1 MDILKKINWKQ
12 PKYMIPLIIY
22 FPLLFVGYF
31 VIDLF
36 HTEKADIPDKSLA
49 TTEYLNPE
57 LPDAKMKGDGI
68 GNKMES
74 MARSYGQIDDREDD
88 NYEMMFKV
96 VLVGDS
102 FVGKTNIMSK
112 YLKNEFHEDSKATV
126 GVEFGSRQFNIEGH
140 VVKAQIW
147 DTAGQERYKAITS
160 AYYKG
165 AKGAFIVYDITR
177 KESFEN
183 VTKWAEQL
191 KSTADKN
198 LTIIIVGNKTDL
210 EDQRQVTSE
219 EGQNK
224 ANSLESA
231 FIETSAASGSNL
243 DKAFEMMINEVY
255 QKCHEEM
262 LAEGDV
268 EIEGGE
274 DINLSKKPENTK
286 KACC

>member
-1 MDILKKINWKQ
+1 M
-12 PKYMIPLIIY
+12 
-22 FPLLFVGYF
+22 
-31 VIDLF
+31 
-36 HTEKADIPDKSLA
+36 
-49 TTEYLNPE
+49 
-57 LPDAKMKGDGI
+57 
-68 GNKMES
+68 
-74 MARSYGQIDDREDD
+74 EDD

-140 VVKAQIW
+140 VIKAQIW

-177 KESFEN
+177 KESFDN

-191 KSTADKN
+191 KASADKN
-198 LTIIIVGNKTDL
+198 LTIIIIGNKIDL
-210 EDQRQVTSE
+210 EDQRQVKTE

-224 ANSLESA
+224 SNELESA
-231 FIETSAASGSNL
+231 FIETSASSGTNL
-243 DKAFEMMINEVY
+243 DKAFEMMVNEVY
-255 QKCHEEM
+255 KKCHEEM

-274 DINLSKKPENTK
+274 DINLTKKPDNTK